1 MNLNWGINL
10 GLSKVMIEDL
20 WVGRFAMRRVV
31 LLLCVLMLAPVT
43 SAGSLPEL
51 PPVNEDEMVVVEP
64 ELKVLIIGIDGVR
77 GDVAEMVAQENQS
90 AFSKIKDEGAWSFN
104 ANTGPLSNSGAGWS
118 SMLTGVWCDRH
129 GVVDNSFQGS
139 KHETV
144 PNIFDIVDTNEP
156 NLRTAALYWWEPLGE
171 HILSE
176 DSIDILEN
184 FESDAEIRDR
194 AIELLATDSELDV
207 LFVSIDDPDS
217 IGHKYGFSPEIP
229 EYVEAVEVA
238 SNMAMDIM
246 DVLEQRNLSN
256 ENWVTIIT
264 SDHGGGGLYSRS
276 HYPSYPDDQNSLLL
290 VHGSDVVVGEMT
302 NDPVVVDVVTTALTH
317 LEFTLP
323 DGDSVLDGR
332 ASAFD
337 SDAPAARNPN
347 CGEPDNTQVQLRGL
361 RELIYQAEFIIGVV
375 ISVSIVAFFILR
387 KKQSTDE
394 EE

>member
-1 MNLNWGINL
+1 
-10 GLSKVMIEDL
+10 
-20 WVGRFAMRRVV
+20 MRRVA
-31 LLLCVLMLAPVT
+31 LLLCVLMLVPVT

-51 PPVNEDEMVVVEP
+51 PPVNEDEVVVVEP

-77 GDVAEMVAQENQS
+77 GDVAEVVAKENQG
-90 AFSKIKDEGAWSFN
+90 AFSKIKDGGAWSFN
-104 ANTGPLSNSGAGWS
+104 TNTGPLSNSGTGWS

-144 PNIFDIVDTNEP
+144 PNIFDIVDTNDP
-156 NLRTAALYWWEPLGE
+156 TLRTAALYWWEPLGE
-171 HILSE
+171 QILSE

-207 LFVSIDDPDS
+207 LLVSIDDPDAA
-217 IGHKYGFSPEIP
+217 GHRYGFGPEIP
-229 EYVEAVEVA
+229 EYVDAVEVA

-246 DVLEQRNLSN
+246 DVIEQRNLSN

-290 VHGSDVVVGEMT
+290 VHGGDVVVGEMT

-323 DGDSVLDGR
+323 DGDYVLDGR

-337 SDAPAARNPN
+337 SDAPAARNPS
-347 CGEPDNTQVQLRGL
+347 CGEPDNVQVQLRGL
-361 RELIYQAEFIIGVV
+361 RELINQAEFIIGVV
-375 ISVSIVAFFILR
+375 ISVSIVAFFIHR